1 MDKVEAQDNKKLE
14 VHKDRLFN
22 LIFDNQ
28 INNGDIISLY
38 LKDGNADELYLCN
51 YGESCSSPGYG
62 LVSYNGEEGW
72 YNITVNGLSSS
83 TNGFNLDQDKVK
95 VDYIKAMQI
104 EVEEHSSTNTT
115 YPLSAEIQTNDFEP
129 ENWERW
135 NTFSKEDSLNG
146 QNIEYYYST
155 DSGVAWTEVPEDNN
169 LSYLEESQIKIKAVI
184 NSDGIVTPILK
195 SMEIS
200 YTARGACIE
209 NWTVSYGQCL
219 TNDTKL
225 KHYLDENECETTE
238 ELPEDNNTYVECDYC
253 VPSWVEINN
262 SCQSNNTLTSWF
274 NDSNNCYFL
283 TNLSSDN
290 NIPVNGTYNC
300 TYQAPTPVANPSS
313 SGGGGGGSSSRSL
326 IIEEEVEE
334 SGSSLITKSEGSS
347 EIEETSVGQSCQ
359 AVIEME
365 LPEKIS
371 LLKENSYE
379 GEIVNRGKC
388 LIKNIDLQL
397 SAELESLV
405 EFSPQVIEDLESGKS
420 IKIIV
425 SKKNKAEKR
434 WESFLTGS
442 AVSELA
448 TEDVQGMIKVEGQG
462 IGTEFV
468 QELPIEVRTVTREK
482 IVKTVKIVSPPGML
496 MFFVVLLSLILF
508 RRKREHK
515 IN

>member
-1 MDKVEAQDNKKLE
+1 
-14 VHKDRLFN
+14 
-22 LIFDNQ
+22 
-28 INNGDIISLY
+28 
-38 LKDGNADELYLCN
+38 YLCN

-225 KHYLDENECETTE
+225 
-238 ELPEDNNTYVECDYC
+238 
-253 VPSWVEINN
+253 
-262 SCQSNNTLTSWF
+262 
-274 NDSNNCYFL
+274 
-283 TNLSSDN
+283 
-290 NIPVNGTYNC
+290 
-300 TYQAPTPVANPSS
+300 
-313 SGGGGGGSSSRSL
+313 
-326 IIEEEVEE
+326 
-334 SGSSLITKSEGSS
+334 
-347 EIEETSVGQSCQ
+347 
-359 AVIEME
+359 
-365 LPEKIS
+365 
-371 LLKENSYE
+371 
-379 GEIVNRGKC
+379 
-388 LIKNIDLQL
+388 
-397 SAELESLV
+397 
-405 EFSPQVIEDLESGKS
+405 
-420 IKIIV
+420 
-425 SKKNKAEKR
+425 
-434 WESFLTGS
+434 
-442 AVSELA
+442 
-448 TEDVQGMIKVEGQG
+448 
-462 IGTEFV
+462 
-468 QELPIEVRTVTREK
+468 
-482 IVKTVKIVSPPGML
+482 
-496 MFFVVLLSLILF
+496 
-508 RRKREHK
+508 
-515 IN
+515 